1 MKMLKEIW
9 FYSFKVE
16 KKNVSS
22 LVVNLIVWVVAAFIA
37 GIVLWL
43 ATSLTSWIPIIGWL
57 IGVIVGIAGGAVEL
71 YSLIG
76 IVLSILVFF
85 DKQPENVTQKDRRN
99 HQNYKLFLSPSIKNK
114 TCKQKHAVLCRL
126 RS

>member
-1 MKMLKEIW
+1 MELLKKIW

-16 KKNVSS
+16 RKNVSS

-43 ATSLTSWIPIIGWL
+43 ATSLTGWIPIIGWL

-76 IVLSILVFF
+76 IVLSILVFL
-85 DKQPENVTQKDRRN
+85 DVLKD
-99 HQNYKLFLSPSIKNK
+99 
-114 TCKQKHAVLCRL
+114 
-126 RS
+126 

>member
-1 MKMLKEIW
+1 MKMLKKIW

-76 IVLSILVFF
+76 IVLSILVFL
-85 DKQPENVTQKDRRN
+85 DVLKD
-99 HQNYKLFLSPSIKNK
+99 
-114 TCKQKHAVLCRL
+114 
-126 RS
+126 

>member
-1 MKMLKEIW
+1 MDILKKIW

-22 LVVNLIVWVVAAFIA
+22 LVVNLIVWIVAAFVA

-43 ATSLTSWIPIIGWL
+43 ATALTAWIPVIGWL
-57 IGVIVGIAGGAVEL
+57 IGIIVGIIGSVIEL

-76 IVLSILVFF
+76 IVLSALVFA
-85 DKQPENVTQKDRRN
+85 DVLKD
-99 HQNYKLFLSPSIKNK
+99 
-114 TCKQKHAVLCRL
+114 
-126 RS
+126 

>member
-1 MKMLKEIW
+1 MELVKKIW

-22 LVVNLIVWVVAAFIA
+22 LVVNLIVWIIAAFLA

-43 ATSLTSWIPIIGWL
+43 ATAITAWIPVVGALVGTILGIVG
-57 IGVIVGIAGGAVEL
+57 GVIEL

-76 IVLSILVFF
+76 IVLSILVFA
-85 DKQPENVTQKDRRN
+85 DVLKD
-99 HQNYKLFLSPSIKNK
+99 
-114 TCKQKHAVLCRL
+114 
-126 RS
+126 

>member
-1 MKMLKEIW
+1 MKTLKKIW

-76 IVLSILVFF
+76 IVLSILVFL
-85 DKQPENVTQKDRRN
+85 DVLKD
-99 HQNYKLFLSPSIKNK
+99 
-114 TCKQKHAVLCRL
+114 
-126 RS
+126 

>member
-1 MKMLKEIW
+1 MQMLKKIW

-76 IVLSILVFF
+76 IVLSILVFL
-85 DKQPENVTQKDRRN
+85 DVLKD
-99 HQNYKLFLSPSIKNK
+99 
-114 TCKQKHAVLCRL
+114 
-126 RS
+126 